1 MSVHENA
8 RPTHWSGRV
17 VNEPTG
23 CGRDRQERESM
34 ELFTKMYM
42 NASEKMCKSIRKN
55 AEGQTMTEYAL
66 ILAAVAI
73 VAYVTYQ
80 VMGQDIGSMV
90 NKIDAALSAA

>member
-1 MSVHENA
+1 
-8 RPTHWSGRV
+8 
-17 VNEPTG
+17 
-23 CGRDRQERESM
+23 M
-34 ELFTKMYM
+34 ELLTKMYVDV
-42 NASEKMCKSIRKN
+42 SERMLGGIRKD

-90 NKIDAALSAA
+90 TKIDTALNAA